1 LIVAADRTLA
11 TVNGKEYQIGR
22 MPALEQL
29 HVARRLM
36 PCLAAL
42 ANVDTDKVQSL
53 LPQAASE
60 TESTNNDQ
68 QVDKAFNQVAL
79 PIAQALAGMSDDQ
92 VNYII
97 VACLKVC
104 YYKQDTG
111 WARMTNNTG
120 QIMNADLSLP
130 DLLGV
135 TVEVIKENLGGFFPG
150 GLPS

>member
-1 LIVAADRTLA
+1 
-11 TVNGKEYQIGR
+11 
-22 MPALEQL
+22 
-29 HVARRLM
+29 M

-42 ANVDTDKVQSL
+42 ASVDPDKVQSL
-53 LPQAASE
+53 LPQAGDE
-60 TESTNNDQ
+60 PKPTDDQ

-79 PIAQALAGMSDDQ
+79 PIAEALAGLSDEQ

-97 VACLKVC
+97 IACLKVC

-111 WARMTNNTG
+111 WARMTNGSG
-120 QIMNADLSLP
+120 QIMNADLTLQ

-150 GLPS
+150 DQPS